1 MKKMLKIL
9 RNQAIDSSDEK
20 LINALKNEAE
30 IERLNEDENTEFDI
44 VSLTQVLP
52 NSSPESSPLIK
63 TSKLKK
69 IYAFGFA
76 CIIILSV
83 SMLPDAKLR
92 LLIPGEKDKLNKQI
106 EAWNEIEQLQNAIQ
120 HSLAGYTRNLNF
132 NNFENPEINWNNNL
146 PGFKA
151 LLSLVEIKNELF
163 HISPFDNFDLPKNED
178 FQFLYQKEWNL
189 IKDTLIRP
197 ENKRSL

>member
-1 MKKMLKIL
+1 MRKLLKIL
-9 RNQAIDSSDEK
+9 GNEPIDSSDKK

-52 NSSPESSPLIK
+52 NNSPESSPLIK
-63 TSKLKK
+63 TSKQKK

-76 CIIILSV
+76 FIMIVLLS
-83 SMLPDAKLR
+83 MIPEAKLR
-92 LLIPGEKDKLNKQI
+92 LLIPGEKEKLDKQI

-178 FQFLYQKEWNL
+178 FQFFYQKEWNL
-189 IKDTLIRP
+189 IKETIIGLESKNP
-197 ENKRSL
+197 S

>member
-1 MKKMLKIL
+1 MRKLLKIL
-9 RNQAIDSSDEK
+9 GNEPIDSSDKK

-30 IERLNEDENTEFDI
+30 IERLNENENTEFDI

-52 NSSPESSPLIK
+52 NNSPESSPLFK
-63 TSKLKK
+63 TPRKKK
-69 IYAFGFA
+69 IYTFGFA

-83 SMLPDAKLR
+83 SMLPEAKLR
-92 LLIPGEKDKLNKQI
+92 LLIPGEKEKLDKQI

-146 PGFKA
+146 PGFEA

-189 IKDTLIRP
+189 IKETLIGP
-197 ENKRSL
+197 ENKKTL

>member
-69 IYAFGFA
+69 STH
-76 CIIILSV
+76 LVLPV
-83 SMLPDAKLR
+83 S
-92 LLIPGEKDKLNKQI
+92 
-106 EAWNEIEQLQNAIQ
+106 
-120 HSLAGYTRNLNF
+120 
-132 NNFENPEINWNNNL
+132 
-146 PGFKA
+146 
-151 LLSLVEIKNELF
+151 
-163 HISPFDNFDLPKNED
+163 
-178 FQFLYQKEWNL
+178 
-189 IKDTLIRP
+189 
-197 ENKRSL
+197 

>member
-1 MKKMLKIL
+1 MRKLLKIL
-9 RNQAIDSSDEK
+9 GNEPIDSSDEK

-52 NSSPESSPLIK
+52 NNSPESSPLFK
-63 TSKLKK
+63 TPRKKK
-69 IYAFGFA
+69 IYTFGFA
-76 CIIILSV
+76 FIMIVLL
-83 SMLPDAKLR
+83 SMLPEAKLR
-92 LLIPGEKDKLNKQI
+92 LLIPGEKEKLDKQI

-146 PGFKA
+146 PGFEA
-151 LLSLVEIKNELF
+151 LLSLVEIKNELL

-189 IKDTLIRP
+189 IKETLIGP
-197 ENKRSL
+197 ENKKTL